1 MRYHVPLFHFL
12 LHYWT
17 MKTTP
22 RRFLLFG
29 LFISFLVLAFTTGI
43 PNLAAT
49 HSYLAFVGTYTNKTD
64 SKGIYAFQFDVDT
77 GKLSEK
83 GVAAQS
89 PDPSWV
95 VVHPNGKFAYAANE
109 AGKQST
115 ITAFAVDA
123 TTAKLSQLNQVPAQ
137 GEDPCHLSFDKTG
150 KYLFAANY
158 SSGTV
163 AVFPIQPDG
172 KLGEHTAAV
181 KNAGERGPNKE
192 RQEGPHAHWVEATAN
207 NKFVLVADL
216 GLDRILVYKFDSAKG
231 TLAPNDQPAVKLA
244 AGAGPRHVA
253 LAPNNKFLYVVSELN
268 STVTT
273 YSFDANTG
281 ASQQIHVVSTLPGDY
296 HGRNDTAEIIVHPSG
311 KWLFASNR
319 GHDSIAVFSID
330 RADGKLHAAGNF
342 PTGGKEP
349 RHFAIDPSGH
359 FLLAE
364 NQNTNN
370 ITVFKIDYATGALT
384 HVAGV
389 DGIPSPVCIA
399 FLAH

>member
-1 MRYHVPLFHFL
+1 MRI
-12 LHYWT
+12 T
-17 MKTTP
+17 K
-22 RRFLLFG
+22 RRFVVAGLLT
-29 LFISFLVLAFTTGI
+29 AFALLM
-43 PNLAAT
+43 LAAAVSNRAAS

-83 GVAAQS
+83 GVAAQT

-95 VVHPNGKFAYAANE
+95 VIHPNGKFAYAANE

-115 ITAFAVDA
+115 ITAFAIDPQS
-123 TTAKLSQLNQVPAQ
+123 AKLTPLNQVPAQ

-163 AVFPIQPDG
+163 AVFPIQADG

-181 KNAGERGPNKE
+181 KNAGEAGPNHE
-192 RQEGPHAHWVEATAN
+192 RQEGPHAHWAEATPN
-207 NKFVLVADL
+207 NKFLLVADL
-216 GLDRILVYKFDSAKG
+216 GLDGILIYKFDASKG
-231 TLAPNDQPAVKLA
+231 TLTANDPAAVKLA
-244 AGAGPRHVA
+244 AGAGPRHAA
-253 LAPNNKFLYVVSELN
+253 LSPDGKFLYVISELN

-273 YSFDANTG
+273 YSFDVNTG
-281 ASQQIHVVSTLPGDY
+281 ASQQIQVLSTLPPDY
-296 HGRNDTAEIIVHPSG
+296 HGRNDTAEIMAHPAG

-319 GHDSIAVFSID
+319 GHDSIAVFSIE
-330 RADGKLHAAGNF
+330 RADGKLHPAGTF

-359 FLLAE
+359 FLLVE
-364 NQNTNN
+364 NQNTNS
-370 ITVFKIDYATGALT
+370 ITVFRINYTTGALT

-389 DGIPSPVCIA
+389 DGIPSPVCMA